1 MAYHSFLVEPI
12 SCHAWNKDRT
22 QIAICPNN
30 HEVHIYEKSGAKWN
44 KVHELKE
51 HNGQVTGIDWAPE
64 SNRIVTCGTDRN
76 AYVWTLKGRTWKP
89 TLVILRINRAARC
102 VRWAPNENKFAVG
115 SGSRVISICYFE
127 QENDWWVCKHIK
139 KPIRSTVLSLDW
151 HPNNV
156 LLAAGSC
163 DFKCRIFS
171 AYIKEVEERPAPTP
185 WGSKMPFGELMF
197 ESSSSCGWVHGV
209 CFSAG
214 GSRVAWVS
222 HDSTVCLVDAEKK
235 MAVATLAS
243 ETLPLLAITFITENS
258 LVAAGHDC
266 FPVLFTYDN
275 AAGTLSF
282 GGRLDVPKQNSQR
295 GLTARERFQN
305 LDKKA
310 SSEGGAATGAGLDS
324 LHKNSVSLEGP
335 EDQMS
340 CEECCPH
347 PTCWGGGK
355 GVGEAK
361 GCFAE
366 CF

>member
-1 MAYHSFLVEPI
+1 MAYHSFLIEPI

-30 HEVHIYEKSGAKWN
+30 HEVHIYKKEGTKWAKA
-44 KVHELKE
+44 HELKE
-51 HNGQVTGIDWAPE
+51 HNGQVTGIYLAPKKPILPWGE
-64 SNRIVTCGTDRN
+64 KPN
-76 AYVWTLKGRTWKP
+76 AYVWTLKGNIWKP

-102 VRWAPNENKFAVG
+102 VRWSPKENKFAVG

-171 AYIKEVEERPAPTP
+171 AYIKEVEERPSPTP

-197 ESSSSCGWVHGV
+197 ESSSSCGWVHSV
-209 CFSAG
+209 CFSDSG
-214 GSRVAWVS
+214 NRMAWVS
-222 HDSTVCLVDAEKK
+222 HDSTVCLADANKK
-235 MAVATLAS
+235 MAVASLAS
-243 ETLPLLAITFITENS
+243 ETLPLLALTFITENS

-266 FPVLFTYDN
+266 FPMLFTYDG
-275 AAGTLSF
+275 ASGVLSF

-295 GLTARERFQN
+295 GMTARERFQS
-305 LDKKA
+305 LDKRA
-310 SSEGGAATGAGLDS
+310 SSDSSAGLDT
-324 LHKNSVSLEGP
+324 LHKNSVSQISVL
-335 EDQMS
+335 
-340 CEECCPH
+340 
-347 PTCWGGGK
+347 TGGK
-355 GVGEAK
+355 AK
-361 GCFAE
+361 CSQFCTTGMDGGMSIWDVKSLESALKDLKIR
-366 CF
+366 

>member
-1 MAYHSFLVEPI
+1 
-12 SCHAWNKDRT
+12 
-22 QIAICPNN
+22 
-30 HEVHIYEKSGAKWN
+30 
-44 KVHELKE
+44 
-51 HNGQVTGIDWAPE
+51 
-64 SNRIVTCGTDRN
+64 
-76 AYVWTLKGRTWKP
+76 
-89 TLVILRINRAARC
+89 
-102 VRWAPNENKFAVG
+102 
-115 SGSRVISICYFE
+115 
-127 QENDWWVCKHIK
+127 
-139 KPIRSTVLSLDW
+139 
-151 HPNNV
+151 
-156 LLAAGSC
+156 
-163 DFKCRIFS
+163 
-171 AYIKEVEERPAPTP
+171 
-185 WGSKMPFGELMF
+185 MPFGELMF

-310 SSEGGAATGAGLDS
+310 SSEGVQPQGLAWIHCTRTASVKSRCSAGARPSARSSAPQAWTVA
-324 LHKNSVSLEGP
+324 
-335 EDQMS
+335 
-340 CEECCPH
+340 
-347 PTCWGGGK
+347 
-355 GVGEAK
+355 
-361 GCFAE
+361 
-366 CF
+366 